1 MAIHS
6 PLLLGLGIAAL
17 VLGIAFWRWA
27 GRHSVD
33 LKGAAVRSAIATA
46 RSGKLPGVPES
57 LQGHVDRIA
66 AADGTVGRAKVVGG
80 TVARHFMAKVM
91 RLLALAALLA
101 GVALVAA
108 ALLWK

>member
-6 PLLLGLGIAAL
+6 PILLGLGIAAL
-17 VLGIAFWRWA
+17 VLAIAFWRWA

-46 RSGKLPGVPES
+46 RSGRLPTMPEG
-57 LQGHVDRIA
+57 LRGHVDKIA
-66 AADGTVGRAKVVGG
+66 AADGNVGRAKAVGS
-80 TVARHFMAKVM
+80 TVARHFMAKLV
-91 RLLALAALLA
+91 RLLALVALLA